1 MVKKDPLCQLY
12 LRGLKKCSAG
22 AGTTKVPAKI
32 TTKETKSQ
40 KKKNKAKMR
49 APSLLLGKISSQS
62 QTDPY
67 YEVLYEDME
76 QTVNCTQTELVTDLD
91 FEFLGCAMIRNPKS
105 GDDKETQIL
114 PGDLFDFT
122 LHVAPI
128 VISVSSVVVEQALL
142 ELMMESELET
152 LLAQQRV
159 YESRRN
165 LELVRLQRLQRRQQ
179 DIVNENV
186 RQIQAEKESMEE
198 ARKAGEAVS
207 MALFAKHFLND
218 ILSAAMDDARRDG
231 VLTSEAEMGKDADP
245 IMKWITTETGKSQ
258 TKNIISRNV
267 LDDIIGF
274 ALVKR
279 VPSPTMSMELSAL
292 DE

>member
-1 MVKKDPLCQLY
+1 
-12 LRGLKKCSAG
+12 
-22 AGTTKVPAKI
+22 
-32 TTKETKSQ
+32 
-40 KKKNKAKMR
+40 
-49 APSLLLGKISSQS
+49 
-62 QTDPY
+62 
-67 YEVLYEDME
+67 
-76 QTVNCTQTELVTDLD
+76 
-91 FEFLGCAMIRNPKS
+91 
-105 GDDKETQIL
+105 
-114 PGDLFDFT
+114 
-122 LHVAPI
+122 
-128 VISVSSVVVEQALL
+128 
-142 ELMMESELET
+142 MESELET

-267 LDDIIGF
+267 LDGKQRQFLVGWKYVAYKILFVLMQLFFTFSDIIGF